1 MVTAENMSA
10 FNSPMQPTEPT
21 VVQAAPAFLVGKW
34 LIEPDF
40 AHPDPV
46 TATVELGDGVS
57 LPTTFSDFAGECY
70 LFSRSDERGWTV
82 NGWTIVHVTPDRSR
96 LRLHAD
102 HSPGPDAVWTR
113 QSAEWMVGPWHIA
126 ADDEHP
132 DEVQVTITAAGG
144 GLTAEFCDFPGHVYA
159 VELNARGGMSVNR
172 WSLVFVHSTLRTMVW
187 RRAGHT
193 DASWSRISQAG
204 DGASSSSAAAAT
216 VAAVTAAV
224 AVSALAVPRS
234 FACPITQE
242 VMTDPVVTVDGH
254 SFERAAIEEWFRRR
268 VSNPLTGLPLDSAT
282 LTPNHTL
289 RGSIAEL
296 LNRRPELAPRED
308 EVAEV
313 V

>member
-1 MVTAENMSA
+1 MAV
-10 FNSPMQPTEPT
+10 FNSSMQPTEPT
-21 VVQAAPAFLVGKW
+21 LVQAAPAFLVGRW
-34 LIEPDF
+34 RIEPDS

-46 TATVELGDGVS
+46 MAAVELGDGVS
-57 LPTTFSDFAGECY
+57 LPTTFSDFAGERY
-70 LFSRSDERGWTV
+70 LFSRSDERGWAV

-113 QSAEWMVGPWHIA
+113 QSAEWMVGPWSIA
-126 ADDEHP
+126 ADDEHL
-132 DEVQVTITAAGG
+132 DEVQVIITANM
-144 GLTAEFCDFPGHVYA
+144 TAEFSDFPGQVYA
-159 VELNARGGMSVNR
+159 VELNARGGMSINR

-204 DGASSSSAAAAT
+204 DGASPSSAAVATAAAAT
-216 VAAVTAAV
+216 AAA

-289 RGSIAEL
+289 RGSIVEL
-296 LNRRPELAPRED
+296 MNRRPELAPRED
-308 EVAEV
+308 ELTEV

>member
-1 MVTAENMSA
+1 MAVFKS
-10 FNSPMQPTEPT
+10 SRQPTEPT
-21 VVQAAPAFLVGKW
+21 LVQAAPAFLVGTW
-34 LIEPDF
+34 RIEPDV

-46 TATVELGDGVS
+46 TATVELGDGAS
-57 LPTTFSDFAGECY
+57 LPTTFSDFAGERY

-96 LRLHAD
+96 LRLSED

-113 QSAEWMVGPWHIA
+113 QSAEWMVGPWTIA

-132 DEVQVTITAAGG
+132 DEVQVAITAAGG
-144 GLTAEFCDFPGHVYA
+144 GLTAEFSDFPGQVYA
-159 VELNARGGMSVNR
+159 VELNARGGMSINR

-193 DASWSRISQAG
+193 DASWSRMSQAG

-216 VAAVTAAV
+216 AAAATAAA

>member
-1 MVTAENMSA
+1 MSV
-10 FNSPMQPTEPT
+10 FNSSMQPTEPT
-21 VVQAAPAFLVGKW
+21 LVQAAPAFLVGTW
-34 LIEPDF
+34 RIEPDV
-40 AHPDPV
+40 AHPDAV
-46 TATVELGDGVS
+46 TATVELGDGAS
-57 LPTTFSDFAGECY
+57 LPTTFSDFAGERY
-70 LFSRSDERGWTV
+70 LFSRSDERGWAV

-96 LRLHAD
+96 LRLHD
-102 HSPGPDAVWTR
+102 GRGVSRDAVWTR
-113 QSAEWMVGPWHIA
+113 QSAEWMVGPWKIA

-132 DEVQVTITAAGG
+132 DEVQVIITANM
-144 GLTAEFCDFPGHVYA
+144 TAEFSDFPGQVYA
-159 VELNARGGMSVNR
+159 VELNARGGMSINR

-216 VAAVTAAV
+216 AAAATAAAATAAA

-254 SFERAAIEEWFRRR
+254 SFERAAVEEWFRRR
-268 VSNPLTGLPLDSAT
+268 VSNPMTGLPLDSAT

-308 EVAEV
+308 ELTEV

>member
-1 MVTAENMSA
+1 MAV
-10 FNSPMQPTEPT
+10 FNSSMLQPTEPT
-21 VVQAAPAFLVGKW
+21 LVQAAPAFLVGTW
-34 LIEPDF
+34 RIEPDV
-40 AHPDPV
+40 AHPDAV
-46 TATVELGDGVS
+46 TATVELGDGAS
-57 LPTTFSDFAGECY
+57 LPTTFSDFAGERY

-113 QSAEWMVGPWHIA
+113 QSAEWMVGPWSIA

-132 DEVQVTITAAGG
+132 DEVQVTVTAAGG
-144 GLTAEFCDFPGHVYA
+144 GLTAEFSDFPGQGYA
-159 VELNARGGMSVNR
+159 VELNARGGMSINR

-296 LNRRPELAPRED
+296 MNRRPELAPRED
-308 EVAEV
+308 ELTDV

>member
-1 MVTAENMSA
+1 MSV
-10 FNSPMQPTEPT
+10 FNCSPCLQER
-21 VVQAAPAFLVGKW
+21 QAAPAFLVGKW
-34 LIEPDF
+34 LIEPDS

-46 TATVELGDGVS
+46 MAAVELGDGVS
-57 LPTTFSDFAGECY
+57 LPTIFSDFAGERY

-82 NGWTIVHVTPDRSR
+82 NDWTIVHVTPDRSR
-96 LRLHAD
+96 LRLHD
-102 HSPGPDAVWTR
+102 GRGVSRDAVWTR
-113 QSAEWMVGPWHIA
+113 QSAEWMVGPWKIA

-132 DEVQVTITAAGG
+132 DEVQVTVTAAGG
-144 GLTAEFCDFPGHVYA
+144 GLTAEFSDFPGQVYA
-159 VELNARGGMSVNR
+159 VELNARGGMSINR

-193 DASWSRISQAG
+193 DASWSRMSQAG

-216 VAAVTAAV
+216 AAAATAAA

-289 RGSIAEL
+289 RGSIVEL
-296 LNRRPELAPRED
+296 MNRRPELAPRED
-308 EVAEV
+308 ELTEV

>member
-1 MVTAENMSA
+1 MTAENMSA

-34 LIEPDF
+34 LIEPDS
-40 AHPDPV
+40 AHPEPV

-113 QSAEWMVGPWHIA
+113 QSAEWMVDPWHIA

-144 GLTAEFCDFPGHVYA
+144 GLTAEFSDFPGQVYA
-159 VELNARGGMSVNR
+159 VELNARGGMSINR

-308 EVAEV
+308 ELT
-313 V
+313 

>member
-1 MVTAENMSA
+1 MSA
-10 FNSPMQPTEPT
+10 FNSSKQPIEPT
-21 VVQAAPAFLVGKW
+21 LVQAAPAFLVGTW
-34 LIEPDF
+34 RIEPDV

-46 TATVELGDGVS
+46 TATVELGDGAS
-57 LPTTFSDFAGECY
+57 LPTTFSDFAGERY

-96 LRLHAD
+96 LRLHD
-102 HSPGPDAVWTR
+102 GRGVSRDAVWTR
-113 QSAEWMVGPWHIA
+113 QSAEWMVGPWLIA

-144 GLTAEFCDFPGHVYA
+144 GLTAEFSDFPGQVYA
-159 VELNARGGMSVNR
+159 VELNARGGMSINR

-216 VAAVTAAV
+216 AAAATAAA

-289 RGSIAEL
+289 RGSIVEL
-296 LNRRPELAPRED
+296 MNRRPELAPRED
-308 EVAEV
+308 ELTEV

>member
-1 MVTAENMSA
+1 MV
-10 FNSPMQPTEPT
+10 
-21 VVQAAPAFLVGKW
+21 
-34 LIEPDF
+34 
-40 AHPDPV
+40 
-46 TATVELGDGVS
+46 
-57 LPTTFSDFAGECY
+57 
-70 LFSRSDERGWTV
+70 
-82 NGWTIVHVTPDRSR
+82 
-96 LRLHAD
+96 
-102 HSPGPDAVWTR
+102 
-113 QSAEWMVGPWHIA
+113 
-126 ADDEHP
+126 DDEHP
-132 DEVQVTITAAGG
+132 DEVQVTVTAAGG
-144 GLTAEFCDFPGHVYA
+144 GLTAEFSDFPGQVYA
-159 VELNARGGMSVNR
+159 VELNARGGMSINR

-216 VAAVTAAV
+216 AAAATAAA

-268 VSNPLTGLPLDSAT
+268 VSNPLTGLRLDSAT

-296 LNRRPELAPRED
+296 MNRRPELAPRED
-308 EVAEV
+308 ELTEV

>member
-1 MVTAENMSA
+1 MSVFESYIA
-10 FNSPMQPTEPT
+10 DGGL
-21 VVQAAPAFLVGKW
+21 QAAPAFLVGKW

-113 QSAEWMVGPWHIA
+113 QSAEWMVGPWKIA

-132 DEVQVTITAAGG
+132 DEVQVIITANM
-144 GLTAEFCDFPGHVYA
+144 TAEFSDFPGQVYA
-159 VELNARGGMSVNR
+159 VELNARGGMSINR

-193 DASWSRISQAG
+193 DASWSRMSQAG

-216 VAAVTAAV
+216 AAAATAAA

-289 RGSIAEL
+289 RGSIVEL
-296 LNRRPELAPRED
+296 MNRRPELAPRED
-308 EVAEV
+308 ELTEV